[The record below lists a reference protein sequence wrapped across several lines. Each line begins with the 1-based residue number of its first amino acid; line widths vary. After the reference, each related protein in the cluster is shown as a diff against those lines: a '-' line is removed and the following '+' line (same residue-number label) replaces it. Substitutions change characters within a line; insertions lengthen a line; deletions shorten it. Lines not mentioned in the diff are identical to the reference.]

1 MDYTVGSNILLI
13 GGVQYQLVPCL
24 DVIDAILI
32 CCDSN
37 YASEQTEDGN
47 QIIRQDL
54 RQKYPD
60 NVKDLADLFD
70 IQVIIKSDTIS
81 SVGTNSNRVIVLAVS
96 DQGAYIVAR
105 KTGVWSY
112 NHWYNPIDP
121 SPY

>member
-13 GGVQYQLVPCL
+13 GGVQYQLIPCV
-24 DVIDAILI
+24 DIVDAILI

-37 YASEQTEDGN
+37 YANEQTEDGD

-54 RQKYPD
+54 RQKYPTD
-60 NVKDLADLFD
+60 TKSLANLFNIKIVIKD
-70 IQVIIKSDTIS
+70 DTIS
-81 SVGTNSNRVIVLAVS
+81 VVGDNENRVIVLAVS
-96 DQGAYIVAR
+96 EQGAYIVAR

-112 NHWYNPIDP
+112 NYWYSPADP